1 MEGEI
6 WIEGWKERMDGMA
19 GMSSAGNVCLGWK
32 RRKKSLLRDG
42 AYWVTPTWPRFFAL
56 TRPSNKSG

>member
-1 MEGEI
+1 MVDGWLKMEGEI
-6 WIEGWKERMDGMA
+6 WIERWKERMDGMA

-42 AYWVTPTWPRFFAL
+42 L
-56 TRPSNKSG
+56 TGSHLLGQGFSD